1 MRDGLMRRGF
11 LARCEMDGAEG
22 WGDIAPLDG
31 YSRETFGEVARAIH
45 AGESSSLASI
55 RCGLEFAEA
64 ECRAKL
70 AGKRFVEYLGGGAKR
85 VEVATLSDGV
95 ENRTPKGGI
104 IKLKVARRTSGEVTR
119 IMAEHPEARFR
130 LDANRAWGLDEALT
144 FCRALDP
151 ARVEFMEEPLCDF
164 SNYDAFNNATPVSF
178 ALDESLLEQSPR
190 AWENLKALVIKPS
203 LLGGL
208 KKSIGLIDWAHGA
221 GKYAVVSSMYESGV
235 GIHHLAAL
243 AAAKTPDVPAGL
255 DTYSRLLDDV
265 VSPRLDMS
273 EGFLATDVSF
283 TIDMKKLELV
293 R

>member
-31 YSRETFGEVARAIH
+31 YSRETFDEVAREIH

-55 RCGLEFAEA
+55 RSGLEFAEA

-70 AGKRFVEYLGGGAKR
+70 AGKTLMEYLEGR
-85 VEVATLSDGV
+85 EQDVEIATLWDA
-95 ENRTPKGGI
+95 ERRAPTGGT
-104 IKLKVARRTSGEVTR
+104 IKLKVSRLTSGEVAR
-119 IMAEHPEARFR
+119 ILADHPDARFR
-130 LDANRAWGLDEALT
+130 LDANRAWGLDEALA
-144 FCRALDP
+144 FCRAIDP
-151 ARVEFMEEPLCDF
+151 TRVEFVEEPLRDCSD
-164 SNYDAFNNATPVSF
+164 YDAFNNATPFGF
-178 ALDESLLEQSPR
+178 ALDESLVEQSPR
-190 AWENLKALVIKPS
+190 AWPNLKALVIKPS

-235 GIHHLAAL
+235 GIRHLAAL